1 MVGMGFL
8 LVFFHH
14 PDNEE
19 TNYTKKKPPFSLS
32 SPRKP
37 SNGGLLSKTQSTL
50 SICGVLVFTTL
61 LLFALSTFEP
71 TTSFHHNN
79 HHNHRRI
86 LRQNPQATHH
96 AFSIS
101 LFFSPKSE
109 GSRGN
114 FAPALQGM
122 GMLFRRGS
130 KAMTDLVVGHVAE
143 DADEREIATFIRL
156 IHHSGLLSRSDL
168 VLVFDSHNSA
178 SRLGGVVKSESDSFV
193 RLVNLYRELNVSSSP
208 GRGSG
213 LNRYLREVG
222 EDEKEPIWGKK
233 RNSSW
238 SPTRLIRTSYGSV
251 VGFESSELDPENS
264 LSGFLDRVPMS
275 LRRWACYPML
285 LGRVRRHFKHTM
297 LADVGNSLV
306 LSDPFTRVRNRSSE
320 SVFVYSISETESAR
334 HGRRNSAK
342 SHSHDRVNSADPR
355 VVLGGSRGV
364 RRFANAAL
372 TEIVRVVI
380 EHKGRGGRNSVSE
393 SGLVNQLVHR
403 GHLLKNVNIV
413 TLAESIPEASALAGF
428 NSLDSAGVVQRG
440 RGGRIDIDLVIRRD
454 ICSAHELYSSVYRDC
469 LDSQ

>member
-19 TNYTKKKPPFSLS
+19 TNCTKKKPPFSLS
-32 SPRKP
+32 SPHKP

-50 SICGVLVFTTL
+50 SIYGVLVFTTL

-71 TTSFHHNN
+71 TTSFHHHN
-79 HHNHRRI
+79 HRVHRRI
-86 LRQNPQATHH
+86 LRQNPQTTHH

-101 LFFSPKSE
+101 RIFSPKSE

-168 VLVFDSHNSA
+168 VLVFDSPNSA
-178 SRLGGVVKSESDSFV
+178 FRLGGVVKSECDSFV
-193 RLVNLYRELNVSSSP
+193 ELVNLYRELNASSSP

-213 LNRYLREVG
+213 LTRYLREVG
-222 EDEKEPIWGKK
+222 EDEKEAIWGKK
-233 RNSSW
+233 RNSNS
-238 SPTRLIRTSYGSV
+238 SSTRLSRTSYGSV

-264 LSGFLDRVPMS
+264 LSGFLGQVPMS

-285 LGRVRRHFKHTM
+285 LGRVRRNYKHTA
-297 LADVGNSLV
+297 LIDVRNSLI
-306 LSDPFTRVRNRSSE
+306 LSDPFARVRNRSTE
-320 SVFVYSISETESAR
+320 SVLLWPTESTRTNPAESTQL
-334 HGRRNSAK
+334 NPT
-342 SHSHDRVNSADPR
+342 VT
-355 VVLGGSRGV
+355 LGGGRGV
-364 RRFANAAL
+364 RRFAAVAL
-372 TEIVRVVI
+372 TEIVRVAV
-380 EHKGRGGRNSVSE
+380 ERKGKGRNSVTE
-393 SGLVNQLVHR
+393 SRLVTQLVHS
-403 GHLLKNVNIV
+403 GHLLKNVNLMISD
-413 TLAESIPEASALAGF
+413 ESIPEAS
-428 NSLDSAGVVQRG
+428 SLGRVDYSSGPSLSGLSDYFAVVQRG
-440 RGGRIDIDLVIRRD
+440 QSAGSGSFDVDSVVRRET
-454 ICSAHELYSSVYRDC
+454 CSSHELFSTVYTDC
-469 LDSQ
+469 LASQ